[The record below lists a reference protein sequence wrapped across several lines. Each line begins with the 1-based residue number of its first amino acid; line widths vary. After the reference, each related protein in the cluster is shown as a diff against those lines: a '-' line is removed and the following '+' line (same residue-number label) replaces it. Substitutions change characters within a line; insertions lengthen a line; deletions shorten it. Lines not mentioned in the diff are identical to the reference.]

1 MHRIDSQPQTERP
14 VPETPVNALGVAE
27 MFALWGIRLWVVAY
41 RGGGNLLPDLRR
53 GFVLAGAPAAW
64 LDLDE
69 FLTRLLGNVR
79 RPLDIRPVAS
89 PLLSADELGALHWL
103 AGLQRD
109 DSPTPQCDRLRTIAA
124 PGARL
129 ARALADA
136 GLRFGSADADGGF
149 AAHRA
154 GDHLMQ

>member
-1 MHRIDSQPQTERP
+1 MHRIDPQPQTAQP
-14 VPETPVNALGVAE
+14 APETPVNALGVAE
-27 MFALWGIRLWVVAY
+27 MFAVWAIRLWVLAY

-53 GFVLAGAPAAW
+53 GFALAGAPAAW

-89 PLLSADELGALHWL
+89 PLLSSDELGALHWL
-103 AGLQRD
+103 AGLQSED
-109 DSPTPQCDRLRTIAA
+109 PATPHCDRLRTIAA

-129 ARALADA
+129 AGALAEA
-136 GLRFGSADADGGF
+136 GLRFGSANAEGGF
-149 AAHRA
+149 AAP
-154 GDHLMQ
+154 GGSDHPML